1 MRSLC
6 VLCSSLGLLTRK
18 FVSLLSTVGMQAG
31 NGSLDLNM
39 AAHGTDTQH
48 STH

>member
-1 MRSLC
+1 
-6 VLCSSLGLLTRK
+6 LGLLTRK

-39 AAHGTDTQH
+39 AAHGMFV
-48 STH
+48 